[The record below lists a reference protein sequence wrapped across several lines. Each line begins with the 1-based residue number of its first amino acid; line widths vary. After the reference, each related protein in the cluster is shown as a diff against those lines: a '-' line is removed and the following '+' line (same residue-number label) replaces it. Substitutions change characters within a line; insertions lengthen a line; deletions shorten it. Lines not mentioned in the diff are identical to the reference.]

1 MPGATGDVSRSDS
14 ADTDNNVTR
23 RMSDS
28 ADTDDYVSKRRSG
41 SAVTDDNVTNTRRR
55 SGSAVTDDNVCSTW
69 FNLLKKQNKVKFS
82 VEQSLLVSFDF
93 C

>member
-1 MPGATGDVSRSDS
+1 MPGTNPGPTQPVDVSKRRSDS

-28 ADTDDYVSKRRSG
+28 ADSDTDDYVSK
-41 SAVTDDNVTNTRRR
+41 RR

>member
-23 RMSDS
+23 RINDS
-28 ADTDDYVSKRRSG
+28 ADTDDYVSK
-41 SAVTDDNVTNTRRR
+41 RR